1 MSEEAQVASTLPQ
14 GVSTLPQG
22 ASTPIQGASTLP
34 HGASTPPQGASTL
47 SHRGSTLQC
56 ASTPPR
62 GASTRQGANTLP
74 HGASTPQGAS
84 TPPPPSLAA
93 SSPIGA
99 QLTATR
105 SPSLLAARTRKRE
118 RLDNFFKGKA
128 RAAYRLSP
136 ELDGSLSSSET
147 SLTGVQALEGR
158 GERCHRGCTEVL
170 GQLVDIFHAIGRH
183 NAKTEAAYSKSYPK
197 QGDYINITGKSIE
210 KV

>member
-1 MSEEAQVASTLPQ
+1 MSEEAQGASTLPQ
-14 GVSTLPQG
+14 GAG
-22 ASTPIQGASTLP
+22 TLP
-34 HGASTPPQGASTL
+34 HGASTPRQGASTL
-47 SHRGSTLQC
+47 PHCGSTLQGT
-56 ASTPPR
+56 STP
-62 GASTRQGANTLP
+62 QGANALP

-84 TPPPPSLAA
+84 TSPPLVA
-93 SSPIGA
+93 SSPIVA

-136 ELDGSLSSSET
+136 ELDGSLSGSET
-147 SLTGVQALEGR
+147 SLTGAQALEGR

-183 NAKTEAAYSKSYPK
+183 NAKTEATYSKSYPK
-197 QGDYINITGKSIE
+197 QGDYINISGKSIE
-210 KV
+210 KVASS

>member
-1 MSEEAQVASTLPQ
+1 MSEEAQGASTLPQ
-14 GVSTLPQG
+14 GAG
-22 ASTPIQGASTLP
+22 TLP
-34 HGASTPPQGASTL
+34 HGASTPRQGASTPRQGASTL
-47 SHRGSTLQC
+47 PHCGSTLQGT
-56 ASTPPR
+56 STPPR
-62 GASTRQGANTLP
+62 GASTPQGANALP

-84 TPPPPSLAA
+84 TPSPLVA
-93 SSPIGA
+93 SSPIVA

-136 ELDGSLSSSET
+136 ELDGSLSGSET
-147 SLTGVQALEGR
+147 SLTGAQALEGR

-183 NAKTEAAYSKSYPK
+183 NAKTEATYSKSYPK
-197 QGDYINITGKSIE
+197 QGDYINISGKSIE
-210 KV
+210 KVASR